1 MRIGKINDHPSL
13 PGLSCRLGNPDVSL
27 LCAKPGRY
35 LRMERGVSMIL
46 GFILGVV
53 FGMLL
58 VMGGIILALMVL
70 DEEDKEER
78 DKFEW
83 VREVEA
89 EFDRVGHTIH

>member
-1 MRIGKINDHPSL
+1 VVV
-13 PGLSCRLGNPDVSL
+13 LGSFTSVWHVARDVGGDTVGDL
-27 LCAKPGRY
+27 
-35 LRMERGVSMIL
+35 VIL

-53 FGMLL
+53 AGMLL

>member
-1 MRIGKINDHPSL
+1 
-13 PGLSCRLGNPDVSL
+13 
-27 LCAKPGRY
+27 
-35 LRMERGVSMIL
+35 MIL